1 LFDRTLRKSRPALL
15 IGAAG
20 IAAALAIPSGIAPAD
35 ASGVVATPAAEHTAD
50 AGSRSTA
57 SPTADA
63 KHKPKPRFP
72 GHRPGRI
79 YLGMSCGELCHQKI
93 PQLRHNFGL
102 HRWFKKW
109 GNWHGIAEAIQ
120 EDRRNHRRPWISIE
134 GPDRG
139 AATGWRDVGR
149 GRYDRD
155 IRELARTLKAND
167 KSAVF
172 IAFDH
177 EPSNKAPTSLGK
189 WWARGYIHLH
199 DELKRLHALRHVAL
213 APIMADWMFNKYNH
227 EDNPADWLTP
237 GVLNRAPF
245 VAVDCYQN
253 DSGDTYG
260 KRLPRIARWLARHGH
275 PHMMLGVGETGS
287 TKMYRNTTPV
297 KWLNQSLRWAAHHP
311 NRVALISYFNSTA
324 YSRSGSYWPLD
335 ESRQKLAVFR
345 KWLGA
350 KPFISRVR

>member
-1 LFDRTLRKSRPALL
+1 V
-15 IGAAG
+15 G
-20 IAAALAIPSGIAPAD
+20 
-35 ASGVVATPAAEHTAD
+35 
-50 AGSRSTA
+50 TA
-57 SPTADA
+57 SPAKPAAADRLAADSPTNA

-72 GHRPGRI
+72 GHRPGHI
-79 YLGMSCGELCHQKI
+79 YLGMSCGVLCHQKI

-109 GNWHGIAEAIQ
+109 GNWHGIAAAIQ

-167 KSAVF
+167 RSPVF

-199 DELKRLHALRHVAL
+199 DQLKRLHALRHVAL

-237 GVLNRAPF
+237 GVLNRSPF

-275 PHMMLGVGETGS
+275 PHMMLGIGETGS

-297 KWLNQSLRWAAHHP
+297 RWLNQSLRWAAHHP

-324 YSRSGSYWPLD
+324 YSRTGSYWPLD
-335 ESRQKLAVFR
+335 ESREKLAVFR
-345 KWLGA
+345 KWLGT